1 MPQMIK
7 HVSIVRS
14 FIVVFRSAKEQRNA
28 PFAERKATVICR
40 TMLCWAAILC
50 AAWLSLQV
58 SMALAQDDSADAKV
72 SDDQPAAAAQH
83 EPAVEDTAAEN
94 SAVEN
99 SVARDVVEIF
109 CLLC

>member
-14 FIVVFRSAKEQRNA
+14 FIVVFRSAKEQR
-28 PFAERKATVICR
+28 KATVICR

-50 AAWLSLQV
+50 AACLSLQV
-58 SMALAQDDSADAKV
+58 SMALAQDDSPDAKV
-72 SDDQPAAAAQH
+72 SDDQPATAAQH

>member
-1 MPQMIK
+1 
-7 HVSIVRS
+7 
-14 FIVVFRSAKEQRNA
+14 
-28 PFAERKATVICR
+28 
-40 TMLCWAAILC
+40 
-50 AAWLSLQV
+50 
-58 SMALAQDDSADAKV
+58 MALAQDDSPDAKV
-72 SDDQPAAAAQH
+72 SDDQPATAAQH